1 MTPETKVLPKTK
13 TATSRV
19 AVGQLRQFPLLLSVR
34 LGVMFRGFFG
44 VMRRLQMMAVR
55 RVRVMCGLLVVAGL
69 VVLGGLAMVVGR
81 IVMVLGGLG
90 VMMRCILRHGKF
102 PFAGT
107 LTYSN

>member
-1 MTPETKVLPKTK
+1 
-13 TATSRV
+13 
-19 AVGQLRQFPLLLSVR
+19 
-34 LGVMFRGFFG
+34 MFACLFG
-44 VMRRLQMMAVR
+44 VMRRLQMMTVR
-55 RVRVMCGLLVVAGL
+55 RVRVTCSLLVVAGL
-69 VVLGGLAMVVGR
+69 MVLGGLAMVVGR